1 MRQIAFYGK
10 GGIGKSTT
18 QQNTAA
24 ALAAQGNKIMVVGCD
39 PKADCTRL
47 LLRGHRQVSVLDT
60 IRELGDADSVTLDK
74 VITAGYGEV
83 KCVESGGPE
92 PGVGCGGRGVITAI
106 QTLERLGAY
115 EEELDYVFYDVLG
128 DVVCGGFAMPIRE
141 GYAEEIYIVCSGEY
155 MALFAA
161 NNISKGIRKFAQRG
175 YARLGGL
182 ICNSRLVENELELVE
197 EFASRLNTHLIHF
210 VPRSK
215 DVQRAEINKKTVL
228 DYDETLP
235 QAQEYLTLA
244 KKIDE
249 NERFDIPTPITQDE
263 LEDLMRAY
271 GIVD

>member
-24 ALAAQGNKIMVVGCD
+24 ALASMGNKLMVVGCD

-47 LLRGHRQVSVLDT
+47 LLRGIRQASVLDT
-60 IRELGDADSVTLDK
+60 IRDGGSESVTLDK
-74 VITAGYGEV
+74 VVSPGYGNV

-106 QTLERLGAY
+106 QTLETLGAY
-115 EEELDYVFYDVLG
+115 QDELDYVFYDVLG

-161 NNISKGIRKFAQRG
+161 NNISKGIKKFAERG

-182 ICNSRLVENELELVE
+182 ICNSRLVENEYELVS
-197 EFASRLNTHLIHF
+197 EFAKRLNTKLIHF

-215 DVQRAEINKKTVL
+215 DVQRAEINKRTVL
-228 DYDETLP
+228 DFDSELP
-235 QAQEYLTLA
+235 QAKEYLTLA
-244 KKIDE
+244 DKIE
-249 NERFDIPTPITQDE
+249 HNEDFTIPTPISQDE
-263 LEDLMRAY
+263 LEDLMREY

>member
-1 MRQIAFYGK
+1 MRQVAFYGK

-24 ALAAQGNKIMVVGCD
+24 ALASLGNKIMVVGCD

-47 LLRGHRQVSVLDT
+47 LLRGKRQPSVLDT
-60 IRELGDADSVTLDK
+60 LRDSPDDVTLEQ
-74 VITAGYGEV
+74 VIAQGYGDV

-106 QTLERLGAY
+106 QTLEKLGAY
-115 EEELDYVFYDVLG
+115 EDELNYVFYDVLG

-161 NNISKGIRKFAQRG
+161 NNISKGIKKFGERG

-182 ICNSRLVENELELVE
+182 ICNSRMVENEFEMVS
-197 EFASRLNTHLIHF
+197 EFARRLNTKMIHF
-210 VPRSK
+210 VPRSR
-215 DVQRAEINKKTVL
+215 DVQRAEINKQTVI
-228 DYDETLP
+228 DFDSTLP
-235 QAQEYLTLA
+235 QASEYVTLA
-244 KKIDE
+244 QKIDE
-249 NERFDIPTPITQDE
+249 NEEFTIPTPITQDE
-263 LEDLMRAY
+263 LEDLMRDY
-271 GIVD
+271 GIID

>member
-1 MRQIAFYGK
+1 MRQVAFYGK

-24 ALAAQGNKIMVVGCD
+24 ALASLGNKIMVVGCD

-47 LLRGHRQVSVLDT
+47 LLRGVRQPSVLDT
-60 IRELGDADSVTLDK
+60 LRDSPDDVSLDQVMTK
-74 VITAGYGEV
+74 GYGDV

-106 QTLERLGAY
+106 QTLEKLGAY
-115 EEELDYVFYDVLG
+115 EDELNYVFYDVLG

-161 NNISKGIRKFAQRG
+161 NNISKGIKKFGERG

-182 ICNSRLVENELELVE
+182 ICNSRLVENEFEMVS
-197 EFASRLNTHLIHF
+197 EFARRLNTKMIHF
-210 VPRSK
+210 VPRSR
-215 DVQRAEINKKTVL
+215 DVQRAEINKKTVI
-228 DYDETLP
+228 DFDSELP
-235 QAQEYLTLA
+235 QASEYVTLA
-244 KKIDE
+244 QKIEE
-249 NERFDIPTPITQDE
+249 NESFTIPTPITQDE
-263 LEDLMRAY
+263 LEDLMREY
-271 GIVD
+271 GIID

>member
-1 MRQIAFYGK
+1 
-10 GGIGKSTT
+10 
-18 QQNTAA
+18 
-24 ALAAQGNKIMVVGCD
+24 
-39 PKADCTRL
+39 L
-47 LLRGHRQVSVLDT
+47 LLRGHRQQSVLDT
-60 IRELGDADSVTLDK
+60 IRELGDAENVTLDR
-74 VITAGYGEV
+74 VITPGYGQV

-161 NNISKGIRKFAQRG
+161 NNISKGVKKFAERG

-182 ICNSRLVENELELVE
+182 ICNSRMVENEFELVQ
-197 EFASRLNTHLIHF
+197 EFAKKLNTQLLHF

-215 DVQRAEINKKTVL
+215 DVQQAEINKKTVL
-228 DYDETLP
+228 DYDEALP

-244 KKIDE
+244 EKIED
-249 NERFDIPTPITQDE
+249 NDRFDIPTPMSQDE
-263 LEDLMRAY
+263 LEDLMRSY